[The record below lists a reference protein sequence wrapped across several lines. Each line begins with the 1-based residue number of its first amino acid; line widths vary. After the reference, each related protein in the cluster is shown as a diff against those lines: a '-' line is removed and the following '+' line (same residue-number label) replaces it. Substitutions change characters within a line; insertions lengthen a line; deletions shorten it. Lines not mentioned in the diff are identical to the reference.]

1 MRVLHVL
8 PTRAI
13 QYGGPVAVAE
23 EIVAELRQRGIEAE
37 IHPAEGSGPTV
48 SARNA
53 LTLARDSAKLRQCV
67 AGSDLIHIHGLWN
80 FPATVAARA
89 AARANIPYIITAHG
103 MLDRWARQ
111 RSRFKKAAYAVLFER
126 NNLINAAALHFFN
139 KEERSEANEYLD
151 NHRAFIIPNGVR
163 AEIYADLALNRSTPA
178 HDHDAG
184 EVRALFL
191 GRLHPKK
198 GLDLLLPAFAEAV
211 KSVPHLQLAI
221 AGPGEQGYQRH
232 LHDLTSRLGLQGNVS
247 FLGLVQGRE
256 KLEALAA
263 ADFFVLPSYQEGD
276 SIAVKEAL
284 ASGLP
289 AIITAACHFPDVA
302 EFNAGCIVRPEVAD
316 LAQALCS
323 LAQRREERTLMARN
337 AVDLIR
343 KQYSWGHIVDR
354 LVNVYRDIATG
365 TKSSSDWVS

>member
-8 PTRAI
+8 PTRVI
-13 QYGGPVAVAE
+13 EYGGPVVVAE
-23 EIVAELRQRGIEAE
+23 QIVAELQHRGIEAE
-37 IHPAEGSGPTV
+37 IHPAAGSGPNSPV
-48 SARNA
+48 WNA
-53 LTLARDSAKLRQCV
+53 LTLSRDSAKLRQCV
-67 AGSDLIHIHGLWN
+67 ARSDLVHIHGLWN
-80 FPATVAARA
+80 LPATVAARA
-89 AARANIPYIITAHG
+89 AAKARIPYVITAHG

-111 RSRFKKAAYAVLFER
+111 RSRFKKVAYGVLFER
-126 NNLINAAALHFFN
+126 RNLAHAAALHFFN
-139 KEERSEANEYLD
+139 TEEEAEAREYLGG
-151 NHRAFIIPNGVR
+151 HRAFIIPNGVR
-163 AEIYADLALNRSTPA
+163 AETYAGLALRRSTPA
-178 HDHDAG
+178 HDGNAG

-211 KSVPHLQLAI
+211 KSVPRLQLAV
-221 AGPGEQGYQRH
+221 AGPGEQEYQRH
-232 LHDLTSRLGLQGNVS
+232 LCDLTTRLGLEGNVS

-276 SIAVKEAL
+276 SIALKEAL

-302 EFNAGCIVRPEVAD
+302 EFNAGRIVRPQVME

-323 LAQRREERTLMARN
+323 LAQRSEERILMARN
-337 AVDLIR
+337 AVELIR
-343 KQYSWGHIVDR
+343 EQYSWGHIVDR
-354 LVNVYRDIATG
+354 LVNVYRDIATQ
-365 TKSSSDWVS
+365 TETSPDWVS